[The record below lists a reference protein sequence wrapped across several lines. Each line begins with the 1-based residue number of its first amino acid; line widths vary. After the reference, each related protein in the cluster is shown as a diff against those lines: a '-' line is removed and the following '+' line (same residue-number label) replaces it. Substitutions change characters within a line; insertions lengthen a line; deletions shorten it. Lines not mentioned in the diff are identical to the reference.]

1 MRALARQVVHG
12 VPATARRRA
21 ARWLLALLVC
31 AGALPSCVRAAS
43 LSPELQKLV
52 RAATFEV
59 VIKKPAKDAVT
70 YEKPLPL
77 ELIPFVERNDAYW
90 PIGSAFAIGPNTLVT
105 AAHVLTVA
113 VGSQFGLPAVRDSAG
128 KVYTIDRILKFAL
141 PDDFVVFSVA
151 GGTQV
156 YAGAAPR

>member
-1 MRALARQVVHG
+1 MNGVSGFAGITRRGARTQALRGMGTLLLWAALTG
-12 VPATARRRA
+12 PSAAAAPTA
-21 ARWLLALLVC
+21 
-31 AGALPSCVRAAS
+31 
-43 LSPELQKLV
+43 ELQKQV

-59 VIKKPAKDAVT
+59 VLKKPEKDSVT